1 MHLIVESSKPRLCH
15 NERFNNLWIKNLPFM
30 FETLKDIHRTVQKN
44 SFMATCDE
52 KSCYDH
58 VKLNESFRTYLEFNL
73 EVN

>member
-1 MHLIVESSKPRLCH
+1 
-15 NERFNNLWIKNLPFM
+15 M